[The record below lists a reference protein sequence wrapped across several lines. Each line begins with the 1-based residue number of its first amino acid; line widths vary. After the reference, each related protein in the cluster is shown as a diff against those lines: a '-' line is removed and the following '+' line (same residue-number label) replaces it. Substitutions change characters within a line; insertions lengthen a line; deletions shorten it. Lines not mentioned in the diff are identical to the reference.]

1 MEPVRHR
8 KVISTLVEPK
18 NPVSLR
24 ALPYENLK
32 KNLDTLERSKIRLP
46 GIHRYFDKYS

>member
-1 MEPVRHR
+1 MEPGKHR
-8 KVISTLVEPK
+8 KVNSTLVEQTKPI
-18 NPVSLR
+18 N

-32 KNLDTLERSKIRLP
+32 KNLDILERSKIRLP